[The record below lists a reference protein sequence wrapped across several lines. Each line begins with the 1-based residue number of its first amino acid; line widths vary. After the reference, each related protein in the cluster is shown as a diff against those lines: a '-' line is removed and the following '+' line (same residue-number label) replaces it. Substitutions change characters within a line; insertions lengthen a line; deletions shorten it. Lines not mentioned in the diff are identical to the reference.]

1 MSSNNKKPVSVQ
13 LSGDFAKEYQKITGT
28 TFKQAVGP
36 SVQLSQE
43 YTNELR
49 KAGLLD
55 TGDDIYRARFD
66 DIGPV
71 RKRKEEEE
79 EEDDGLLDFFQKG
92 SFKDG
97 YQKWDVTKAILGT
110 AGDAALN
117 VAKGAAGL
125 GEGIGDAVW
134 YGIAGVADAM
144 GKDAWADTK
153 RKAASENLVE
163 KYTKGA
169 SDYLDKYSVLGRTS
183 DAILQ
188 GIGQVGGIMATGGA
202 GAAAG
207 FGAAGTTALTT
218 GTMFASGFGSST
230 GEALKDGATT
240 EEAVTY
246 GAIAGAADAI
256 TELIFGGL
264 GKAVK
269 ATGLSTGLSSADDML
284 AKKVSGL
291 FTNQIA
297 KNISEFGIKAGAEG
311 LEEVLAGIAQAAGKK
326 ATYMSEEEFGEI
338 LKDENLL
345 EQFVVGSVT
354 SGIIQSGL
362 VPGTSEGS
370 LKEANKEGRDFI
382 TGQSQNEQAV
392 IKKEVEKRIA
402 QEEKDGKK
410 TLTKKERSAIEYQ
423 VEQAMERGDISIETI
438 EEALGGDTYKSYREA
453 VDKENEVIKEFAE
466 LYKGDELKQQVQDFL
481 DKSESKT
488 LREKLAQ
495 EVAET
500 VKGDRLI
507 ESYNERARR
516 KQAFQADLSKYDEK
530 QKAVIRKAVE
540 SKVLNNTR
548 KTHEFVDF
556 VAKMSADTGASFDF
570 VNNEKLKGSKYAVEG
585 KTVNGFVDE
594 DGRIVLNTDSSE
606 SRKFVVGH
614 EITHVLEGTDLY
626 QHLQDTIFEYAKSK
640 KSTDSKFANEYMER
654 LYYTRQLY
662 KDIDS
667 YQGVQGFQK
676 IKREVVADLVG
687 EYVFSDANFV
697 NNLSTKNRNVF
708 QKMYDEVKYML
719 KLATAGSKEAK
730 ELEKVKRAFEDAYR
744 AKATKADAKTDA
756 NTDKETGAKYSIV
769 EDKKTLEFLDGQ
781 ELVKVYRAMQEIDGE
796 LYPPMAAKMK
806 GESGKKSLV
815 EPTKKGAWYQSDERP
830 DLIKFEVKQGKKNR
844 YLTADEMA
852 QNAAVL
858 YGNPSPDDVI
868 VLKDG
873 SEVKYGDLK
882 YKFELDKANGA
893 SVPAAYNPYFHASGT
908 PLNDQFS
915 SAYDRPNLRVVE
927 GYIPKS
933 ELDSGYKAMYA
944 KDSVGET
951 SWHAGPVAS
960 QLKGD
965 KARRVFLSR
974 WFKVDRVIPDAEAAK
989 LIAKTLEGENLTVP
1003 WNVVTPSLRKALE
1016 AEGIT
1021 IDYKDIKAGSKTVS
1035 FESTQKDVRY
1045 SISPTTDGRF
1055 AAVVD
1060 NDILSNIDT
1069 SSWDDAKKTAAKK
1082 AAADALKQFKDGI
1095 VVDGIT
1101 RKVNKISRRE
1111 YTRSNYTESLYSHAP
1126 EVFADKMRAADVADD
1141 IVVAATNWH
1150 RDGGLKHPRSDNFVD
1165 FDHGNTLI
1173 VSGDRKYSAEVVVG
1187 ITDTGE
1193 AVFYDVVDMTPTAFD
1208 IKKEESPTTATT
1220 QNAIGDIH
1228 GDSSGGIVAQDGKNV
1243 NYSLSDS
1250 SGRKLSMEQQ
1260 DYFKDSKVRDE
1271 EGNLKVMYHGTPN
1284 GNFTV
1289 FKDGT
1294 YFTDNKEYADRYQNP
1309 GASSISSGKV
1319 ASNPKTF
1326 EVYLDI
1332 KKPFDLSDAE
1342 AREIYINEYIKGGN
1356 AMGINPY
1363 LSDAEYAKINT
1374 IDWTEGEDLRDFLI
1388 DNEYDYDGLVLDE
1401 GADGGYGDEVKSRG
1415 KSYVV
1420 FSPEQVKNV
1429 DNAKPTADPDVRFSM
1444 SKSVEETKDLI
1455 AVHNLHAAEL
1465 AETLKLSGLPSPSVA
1480 IIKAKDGHEK
1490 YGDVS
1495 LILPK
1500 DSIDPKANKANRI
1513 YGSDAWTPTRG
1524 NAPVEYE
1531 VNYDTQRK
1539 FERDVEQLSKNVAN
1553 GIFSKTRVLG
1563 MAGIEG
1569 STDKNLKEIAE
1580 KISDYDSVRAAYIAE
1595 NGGNVDVVYRE
1606 KVFDNYGNDALKS
1619 YVAKVGEQEVARLAV
1634 KMLTGER
1641 LMASEIETAKDAMMD
1656 SWIAKHEYTLK
1667 QKPALRETRIAKF
1680 RERITDLRAE
1690 DFVRNAWEFYENA
1703 GETSDLVDYGAT
1715 GNNLRAAAE
1724 RAEVAA
1730 WVEQKLQGLLGGP
1743 AIYNGKDPF
1752 TSSGKRRSFK
1762 EMHWEYTAENI
1773 VKAMNNADARGANV
1787 MHISGEAVIATA
1799 TPEYKNI
1806 DEVRAD
1812 KDRLLRA
1819 ENDVYER
1826 IKDEISKELQQVTSG
1841 IVRTTEHHSDNQYDE
1856 EQIIGS
1862 VIMEAAQGKKTAAGV
1877 KQVFRKNGYTIGD
1890 SQAKAV
1896 LTLFDHASKV
1906 PTEYFEA
1913 KPQRVVGF
1921 DEVGVYVI
1929 PYDADV
1935 QLKQELLNRGYAIA
1949 EYDPKVEGDR
1959 QRVVNQFEEFKFSLS
1974 NVGEQRR
1981 PASDPLSDLRYE
1993 GDPVQ
1998 AAEQDIAPVRAAAPV
2013 QAAVPGEE
2021 PAEENSTVQ
2030 AQTQLTEENST
2041 VSDMEMVEDIL
2052 PDSLQPVQEELTT
2065 LLQEKEEIENRLYAL
2080 TEAGDFGEEFNALSA
2095 EWAEKNN
2102 RINELEEEIE
2112 DAEADRLRS
2121 FNDSDA
2127 PPEVEEADVSPDA
2140 IPITKKAVADIS
2152 REVRSLLGLSNKD
2165 MADVRSMI
2173 EEYSASETPDRAE
2186 LYEKIEERFGEVI
2199 EKHIDEDLRGVKGQL
2214 RTYGINVEDHIKS
2227 EIADYGQL
2235 MRSNFGKVR
2244 FSKEGLPVDVAYEEF
2259 RTVLPGYFPADILSP
2274 TDQLLRIIE
2283 VANMDVASEQRYEID
2298 AETLMQAADA
2308 IINGIGSFRQ
2318 AHRAKAAGQESRAAF
2333 NGLMAD
2339 ADQHVPPI
2347 QPDDIA
2353 PIRTVVGSPK
2363 GVVAGQ
2369 QTFNQTNATY
2379 DGVPSDDIA
2388 PLFDVSGKKGVPD
2401 GQQAFIEDAG
2411 VDKKITRKERHEAM
2425 VDDIKAKFKEK
2436 GFDFDKVLKK
2446 AKNLSTFATV
2456 DNTPQRVME
2465 KALGYKEGQVLADM
2479 TVNKVAQNETE
2490 AIKWL
2495 NSFTNKK
2502 HGLLAQISKEY
2513 GIRPGSKK
2521 SAAAQMYAE
2530 GFYVDEDQN
2539 IVKYGD
2545 RELAIDFPDPK
2556 VRANIKRLAKDTRI
2570 RKIYDDTL
2578 ASINESRV
2586 RNGYP
2591 EIPKLDNYFLH
2602 FRAMDD
2608 TFSKIGLPFNPN
2620 DIRAKDLPTDLNGVT
2635 ADLKPGQPYFASAKH
2650 RKGKRTSF
2658 DMLGGLERYLASAK
2672 NQIYHIDD
2680 IQTLRALRDYIA
2692 NTYGQAHGLEDLDT
2706 LSTQEAEER
2715 IEEVFDSH
2723 LSTFAKFL
2731 NEEANVLAG
2740 KTALIDRGVE
2750 GIIGRRGITFLN
2762 SLNKQVGANMV
2773 GFNIS
2778 SSLTNF
2784 LAVSQAMAKTNK
2796 FDFVKG
2802 FTQMASNKITSIFG
2816 KSDGF
2821 VDSSPVMI
2829 RRKGADSFYRTPY
2842 QKVGDMGYVFMGM
2855 VDDISTELI
2864 ARSKY
2869 NELTRKGMD
2878 SQQAHFETDK
2888 WVSRLMGDRSLGQQ
2902 PQLYNSKMLG
2912 LLTKFQLEVRNQ
2924 LDSQFYDTIQEAKV
2938 SSEHIQNGLLRNAKK
2953 AAKITST
2960 FAQLAVL
2967 QHLFGKAF
2975 ESVAGYNPAFDI
2987 IEILTKA
2994 FGWDDEEEDEDTVLD
3009 NLEQG
3014 FLELLGDLPYTSL
3027 MTGGRIPISSA
3038 LPITELIKGED
3049 QYGNEKSR
3057 WDTLT
3062 EVAPYYIL
3070 PGGYGQFKKTK
3081 AGLEMFNEDHPIA
3094 GSYTDSGNL
3103 RFTVE
3108 DTPLA
3113 KAQAAVFGQY
3123 ASELAR
3129 DYFDNERKSLKE
3141 NQIEELVDTGMPI
3154 RDYWKYRDELSK
3166 YEKWYDKADYIAGLD
3181 LPIETKNILINNI
3194 SDRKER
3200 IDLTGY
3206 ENYPNYEEF
3215 DWAKQNP
3222 EKYALL
3228 QKYGISAREYKAMDE
3243 DSKGAYTW
3251 AVNNPEAYTVSRAV
3265 MDDVVGYRRI
3275 VSEMWDIKADKD
3287 ANGKSINGSRKA
3299 KVADYISGLDI
3310 GDAEKYILFKSEY
3323 NSDDSH
3329 NMEIINYLNDRD
3341 DLSSDDVVTIL
3352 RYLGF
3357 TVDSQGYISW

>member
-1 MSSNNKKPVSVQ
+1 MSANSKKKKTVSVQ
-13 LSGDFAKEYQKITGT
+13 LSGDFLKEYEKVSGVK
-28 TFKQAVGP
+28 FKKAVGP

-43 YTNELR
+43 YTEELR
-49 KAGLLD
+49 KTGLL
-55 TGDDIYRARFD
+55 GAEDDIYRARFD

-71 RKRKEEEE
+71 RSRKKE
-79 EEDDGLLDFFQKG
+79 EEDDSRLDFFQKG
-92 SFKDG
+92 AFEDG
-97 YQKWDVTKAILGT
+97 FDWSDIPKTILGT
-110 AGDAALN
+110 AGDAALGIF
-117 VAKGAAGL
+117 KGAGSLVEGVVDLGAYGVAG
-125 GEGIGDAVW
+125 A
-134 YGIAGVADAM
+134 ADAM
-144 GKDAWADTK
+144 GKDDFANRLRKSTQESQMDQLTK
-153 RKAASENLVE
+153 IMTDSVGATDFLE
-163 KYTKGA
+163 KN
-169 SDYLDKYSVLGRTS
+169 SVLGRTS

-188 GIGQVGGIMATGGA
+188 GLGQVGGVILTGGIAGAAGA
-202 GAAAG
+202 GAA
-207 FGAAGTTALTT
+207 GATAATT
-218 GTMFASGFGSST
+218 GLVGISGMGSGM
-230 GEALKDGATT
+230 GEAYKGGATD
-240 EEAVTY
+240 EEAATY
-246 GAIAGAADAI
+246 GLIAGASDAI

-326 ATYMSEEEFGEI
+326 ATYMSEEEFSEI

-392 IKKEVEKRIA
+392 IQKEIEKRIA
-402 QEEKDGKK
+402 QVEQGGK
-410 TLTKKERSAIEYQ
+410 TLTKKERSDIEYQ

-438 EEALGGDTYKSYREA
+438 EETLGGDTYKSYREA
-453 VDKENEVIKEFAE
+453 VDKENEVLKEFAE
-466 LYKGDELKQQVQDFL
+466 LYKGDELKQQVKDFL

-488 LREKLAQ
+488 LREKLSQ

-530 QKAVIRKAVE
+530 QKAVIQKAVE

-556 VAKMSADTGASFDF
+556 VAKMSADIGASFDF

-640 KSTDSKFANEYMER
+640 KSRDSKFANEYMER

-662 KDIDS
+662 KNIDG

-687 EYVFSDANFV
+687 EYLFTDANYV
-697 NNLSTKNRNVF
+697 NNLSTKNRNIF
-708 QKMYDEVKYML
+708 QKMYDEVKRLL

-730 ELEKVKRAFEDAYR
+730 ELEKVKKAFDEAYR
-744 AKATKADAKTDA
+744 ASGKGKNDTKAAKSD
-756 NTDKETGAKYSIV
+756 
-769 EDKKTLEFLDGQ
+769 
-781 ELVKVYRAMQEIDGE
+781 VK
-796 LYPPMAAKMK
+796 
-806 GESGKKSLV
+806 
-815 EPTKKGAWYQSDERP
+815 
-830 DLIKFEVKQGKKNR
+830 
-844 YLTADEMA
+844 
-852 QNAAVL
+852 
-858 YGNPSPDDVI
+858 
-868 VLKDG
+868 
-873 SEVKYGDLK
+873 
-882 YKFELDKANGA
+882 
-893 SVPAAYNPYFHASGT
+893 H
-908 PLNDQFS
+908 
-915 SAYDRPNLRVVE
+915 
-927 GYIPKS
+927 
-933 ELDSGYKAMYA
+933 
-944 KDSVGET
+944 
-951 SWHAGPVAS
+951 
-960 QLKGD
+960 
-965 KARRVFLSR
+965 
-974 WFKVDRVIPDAEAAK
+974 
-989 LIAKTLEGENLTVP
+989 
-1003 WNVVTPSLRKALE
+1003 
-1016 AEGIT
+1016 
-1021 IDYKDIKAGSKTVS
+1021 
-1035 FESTQKDVRY
+1035 
-1045 SISPTTDGRF
+1045 SISETTDGRF
-1055 AAVVD
+1055 SAVVD
-1060 NDILSNIDT
+1060 NDILKNIDT
-1069 SSWDDAKKTAAKK
+1069 NSWDDSKKSEAKK
-1082 AAADALKQFKDGI
+1082 AAADALRQFKDGI

-1101 RKVNKISRRE
+1101 RKVNKVSRRE

-1220 QNAIGDIH
+1220 QNAIGDIQ
-1228 GDSSGGIVAQDGKNV
+1228 GDSSGDNVSQNGKNV
-1243 NYSLSDS
+1243 KYSLSH
-1250 SGRKLSMEQQ
+1250 
-1260 DYFKDSKVRDE
+1260 DSKGRELSPAVKNRFGNSKAVDDD
-1271 EGNLKVMYHGTPN
+1271 GNLKALFHGTAS
-1284 GNFTV
+1284 GEFTI
-1289 FKDGT
+1289 FDKAKGSIEGDFGSGF
-1294 YFTDNKEYADRYQNP
+1294 YFTDNEADVSEHYEGGGPDFEN
-1309 GASSISSGKV
+1309 KV
-1319 ASNPKTF
+1319 ARRAEQIEAEEDIDYDEAEERAREELYKGSHKF
-1326 EVYLDI
+1326 EVYLNVENPAVVGETILLNGEDYLDQYNEED
-1332 KKPFDLSDAE
+1332 FDD
-1342 AREIYINEYIKGGN
+1342 YDEYI
-1356 AMGINPY
+1356 
-1363 LSDAEYAKINT
+1363 AE
-1374 IDWTEGEDLRDFLI
+1374 
-1388 DNEYDYDGLVLDE
+1388 
-1401 GADGGYGDEVKSRG
+1401 
-1415 KSYVV
+1415 
-1420 FSPEQVKNV
+1420 
-1429 DNAKPTADPDVRFSM
+1429 
-1444 SKSVEETKDLI
+1444 
-1455 AVHNLHAAEL
+1455 
-1465 AETLKLSGLPSPSVA
+1465 
-1480 IIKAKDGHEK
+1480 
-1490 YGDVS
+1490 
-1495 LILPK
+1495 
-1500 DSIDPKANKANRI
+1500 
-1513 YGSDAWTPTRG
+1513 
-1524 NAPVEYE
+1524 
-1531 VNYDTQRK
+1531 
-1539 FERDVEQLSKNVAN
+1539 VEQLVADD
-1553 GIFSKTRVLG
+1553 I
-1563 MAGIEG
+1563 
-1569 STDKNLKEIAE
+1569 
-1580 KISDYDSVRAAYIAE
+1580 
-1595 NGGNVDVVYRE
+1595 
-1606 KVFDNYGNDALKS
+1606 
-1619 YVAKVGEQEVARLAV
+1619 
-1634 KMLTGER
+1634 
-1641 LMASEIETAKDAMMD
+1641 
-1656 SWIAKHEYTLK
+1656 
-1667 QKPALRETRIAKF
+1667 
-1680 RERITDLRAE
+1680 
-1690 DFVRNAWEFYENA
+1690 
-1703 GETSDLVDYGAT
+1703 
-1715 GNNLRAAAE
+1715 
-1724 RAEVAA
+1724 
-1730 WVEQKLQGLLGGP
+1730 
-1743 AIYNGKDPF
+1743 
-1752 TSSGKRRSFK
+1752 
-1762 EMHWEYTAENI
+1762 ENI
-1773 VKAMNNADARGANV
+1773 VWEV
-1787 MHISGEAVIATA
+1787 E
-1799 TPEYKNI
+1799 KNI
-1806 DEVRAD
+1806 DLYSTDGLAEVLYEAYSEGGIGIEEL
-1812 KDRLLRA
+1812 KDRINQLYLEDNEGNFA
-1819 ENDVYER
+1819 GNE
-1826 IKDEISKELQQVTSG
+1826 VT
-1841 IVRTTEHHSDNQYDE
+1841 R
-1856 EQIIGS
+1856 QIIESLGYDGIIDPTVS
-1862 VIMEAAQGKKTAAGV
+1862 GKWNMDIEEGTTHYI
-1877 KQVFRKNGYTIGD
+1877 VFKPNQI
-1890 SQAKAV
+1890 KAV
-1896 LTLFDHASKV
+1896 TNES
-1906 PTEYFEA
+1906 PTDN
-1913 KPQRVVGF
+1913 PDIHRSVS
-1921 DEVGVYVI
+1921 D
-1929 PYDADV
+1929 
-1935 QLKQELLNRGYAIA
+1935 
-1949 EYDPKVEGDR
+1949 DR
-1959 QRVVNQFEEFKFSLS
+1959 K
-1974 NVGEQRR
+1974 QRR

-1993 GDPVQ
+1993 GDPTQ
-1998 AAEQDIAPVRAAAPV
+1998 AAEQGVAPVA
-2013 QAAVPGEE
+2013 
-2021 PAEENSTVQ
+2021 ENSTVEQ
-2030 AQTQLTEENST
+2030 QTQLTEENST
-2041 VSDMEMVEDIL
+2041 AEESSTVSNMEMVEDIL
-2052 PDSLQPVQEELTT
+2052 PDNLKPVQEELTT
-2065 LLQEKEEIENRLYAL
+2065 LLQEKDEIENRLYAL

-2095 EWAEKNN
+2095 EWTEKNN

-2112 DAEADRLRS
+2112 YAEADRLRS
-2121 FNDSDA
+2121 LNDVGA
-2127 PPEVEEADVSPDA
+2127 PPEAEEADVSPDA
-2140 IPITKKAVADIS
+2140 IPLSKKAAADIS

-2186 LYEKIEERFGEVI
+2186 LIEQIEDRFGQYTEEYV
-2199 EKHIDEDLRGVKGQL
+2199 DEDLREAKQFL
-2214 RTYGINVEDHIKS
+2214 RTYPINVSDSIKS
-2227 EIADYGQL
+2227 EIADYRQL
-2235 MRSNFGKVR
+2235 MRSNFGKIR
-2244 FSKEGLPVDVAYEEF
+2244 FSRDGVDVDVAYRELHENY
-2259 RTVLPGYFPADILSP
+2259 PGLFPESVYVP
-2274 TDQLLRIIE
+2274 TDQLLHIIDI
-2283 VANMDVASEQRYEID
+2283 ANTDIASRQQVDID
-2298 AETLMQAADA
+2298 AESIEQVADA
-2308 IINGIGSFRQ
+2308 IIKGISSFRQ
-2318 AHRAKAAGQESRAAF
+2318 THRAKAAEQTSRADF

-2339 ADQHVPPI
+2339 ADQHVPPMSEDI
-2347 QPDDIA
+2347 APVLAANQPMASEDIAPAVTHVAAASADDIA
-2353 PIRTVVGSPK
+2353 PM
-2363 GVVAGQ
+2363 
-2369 QTFNQTNATY
+2369 
-2379 DGVPSDDIA
+2379 
-2388 PLFDVSGKKGVPD
+2388 FDVAGKKGVPD

-2411 VDKKITRKERHEAM
+2411 IDKKMTRKERHEAM
-2425 VDDIKAKFKEK
+2425 VDNIKTVFREK

-2446 AKNLSTFATV
+2446 AKNLSTFSTV

-2465 KALGYKEGQVLADM
+2465 KALGYKEGQVLADL

-2490 AIKWL
+2490 SIKWL

-2502 HGLLAQISKEY
+2502 RGLLAQISKEY

-2556 VRANIKRLAKDTRI
+2556 VRTNIKRLARDPRI

-2658 DMLGGLERYLASAK
+2658 DMLGGLEKYLTSAK
-2672 NQIYHIDD
+2672 NQIFHIDD

-2715 IEEVFDSH
+2715 IEEVYESH

-2731 NEEANVLAG
+2731 HEEANILAG
-2740 KTALIDRGVE
+2740 KTSLIDRGIE
-2750 GIIGRRGITFLN
+2750 GIIGRRGITFLDT
-2762 SLNKQVGANMV
+2762 LNRQVGANMV

-2784 LAVSQAMAKTNK
+2784 LSVTQAMAKTNK

-2802 FTQMASNKITSIFG
+2802 FTQMASNKIASIFG
-2816 KSDGF
+2816 KGDNF
-2821 VDSSPVMI
+2821 AEASPVMI
-2829 RRKGADSFYRTPY
+2829 RRKGAESFYRTPY
-2842 QKVGDMGYVFMGM
+2842 QKVGDAGYLFMGM

-2864 ARSKY
+2864 ARTKY

-2878 SQQAHFETDK
+2878 SQQAHIETDK

-2912 LLTKFQLEVRNQ
+2912 VLTKFQLEVRNQ

-2967 QHLFGKAF
+2967 QHLFGMAF

-2987 IEILTKA
+2987 IEVLSKA

-3014 FLELLGDLPYTSL
+3014 FLELLGDMPYTSIL
-3027 MTGGRIPISSA
+3027 TGGRIPISSA

-3057 WDTLT
+3057 WDTLG
-3062 EVAPYYIL
+3062 EVAPYYFL
-3070 PGGYGQFKKTK
+3070 PGGYGQIKKTA
-3081 AGLEMFNEDHPIA
+3081 AGLEMFDEDHPIA
-3094 GSYTDSGNL
+3094 GSYTDSGRL

-3108 DTPLA
+3108 DTPLNR
-3113 KAQAAVFGQY
+3113 AQAAVFGQY
-3123 ASELAR
+3123 ASGLAR
-3129 DYFDNERKSLKE
+3129 DFFDEERKSLT
-3141 NQIEELVDTGMPI
+3141 EEQTQELAETGMAI
-3154 RDYWKYRDELSK
+3154 EDYWKYRDELSK
-3166 YEKWYDKADYIAGLD
+3166 IENWYDKADYIASLD
-3181 LPIETKNILINNI
+3181 LPLETRNILINNV

-3228 QKYGISAREYKAMDE
+3228 QEYGISAREYKAMDD
-3243 DSKGAYTW
+3243 DSKDAYSW
-3251 AVNNPEAYTVSRAV
+3251 AVNNPEAYTLSRAV
-3265 MDDVVGYRRI
+3265 ADDVVEYRRI
-3275 VSEMWDIKADKD
+3275 VKGMWDLKADKD
-3287 ANGKSINGSRKA
+3287 ANGKTISGSRKA

>member
-1 MSSNNKKPVSVQ
+1 M
-13 LSGDFAKEYQKITGT
+13 SGDFLKEYEKVTGT
-28 TFKQAVGP
+28 KTKKAVSP
-36 SVQLSQE
+36 SVQLSKE

-49 KAGLLD
+49 KTGLLGAD
-55 TGDDIYRARFD
+55 DDIYRARFE

-71 RKRKEEEE
+71 RKRKKEEE
-79 EEDDGLLDFFQKG
+79 EEDDSLLDFFQKG
-92 SFKDG
+92 SFSDG
-97 YQKWDVTKAILGT
+97 YQKWDVSKAILGT
-110 AGDAALN
+110 AGDAALGLF
-117 VAKGAAGL
+117 KGVGGL
-125 GEGIGDAVW
+125 VEGVVDLGA
-134 YGIAGVADAM
+134 YGVAGVADKL
-144 GKDAWADTK
+144 GKDDLANRI
-153 RKAASENLVE
+153 RKSTQQSQMDQL
-163 KYTKGA
+163 TKGA
-169 SDYLDKYSVLGRTS
+169 TDFLDQYSVLGRTS

-188 GIGQVGGIMATGGA
+188 GIGQVGGIVATGGL
-202 GAAAG
+202 GSAAG
-207 FGAAGTTALTT
+207 LGAAGTTALTT
-218 GTMFASGFGSST
+218 GLMGVSGMGSGM
-230 GEALKDGATT
+230 GEAYKGGATD

-246 GAIAGAADAI
+246 GVIAGASDAI

-284 AKKVSGL
+284 AKKVSNL

-326 ATYMSEEEFGEI
+326 ATYMSEEEFTEI

-370 LKEANKEGRDFI
+370 LKQANKEGRDFI
-382 TGQSQNEQAV
+382 TGQSLNEQEV
-392 IKKEVEKRIA
+392 IKKEIEKRIA
-402 QEEKDGKK
+402 QEEKGGK
-410 TLTKKERSAIEYQ
+410 TLSKQERSAIEYQ
-423 VEQAMERGDISIETI
+423 VEQDMERGDISIDTI
-438 EEALGGDTYKSYREA
+438 EEALGGDTYKAYQEA
-453 VDKENEVIKEFAE
+453 VDKENEVLKEFAE

-488 LREKLAQ
+488 LREKLSQ

-530 QKAVIRKAVE
+530 QKAVIQKAVQ

-556 VAKMSADTGASFDF
+556 VAKMSADIGASFDF

-594 DGRIVLNTDSSE
+594 NGQIVLNTDSSE

-626 QHLQDTIFEYAKSK
+626 QKLQDTIFEYAKSK
-640 KSTDSKFANEYMER
+640 KSSNGTFANEYMER

-662 KDIDS
+662 KNIDG

-687 EYVFSDANFV
+687 EYLFTDANFV

-708 QKMYDEVKYML
+708 QKMYDEVKHLL

-730 ELEKVKRAFEDAYR
+730 ELEKVKKAFDDAYR
-744 AKATKADAKTDA
+744 AKATKADPKADA
-756 NTDKETGAKYSIV
+756 NTDKETGARYSIV
-769 EDKKTLEFLDGQ
+769 EDKNTLEFLDGQ

-830 DLIKFEVKQGKKNR
+830 DLIKFEVKQGKKSR

-893 SVPAAYNPYFHASGT
+893 TVPAAYNPYFHASGT

-1060 NDILSNIDT
+1060 NDILSNINT
-1069 SSWDDAKKTAAKK
+1069 SSWDKTKKDAAKK
-1082 AAADALKQFKDGI
+1082 AASEALKQFSDGI

-1101 RKVNKISRRE
+1101 RKVNKVSRRE

-1150 RDGGLKHPRSDNFVD
+1150 RDGGLKHPRTDGFVD

-1173 VSGDRKYSAEVVVG
+1173 VSGDRRYSAEVVVG
-1187 ITDTGE
+1187 ITDTGD
-1193 AVFYDVVDMTPTAFD
+1193 AVFYDVVDMTPTSFD

-1220 QNAIGDIH
+1220 QNAIGDIQ
-1228 GDSSGGIVAQDGKNV
+1228 GDSSGDNVAQNSENV
-1243 NYSLSDS
+1243 KYSLS
-1250 SGRKLSMEQQ
+1250 R
-1260 DYFKDSKVRDE
+1260 DSKGRELSPAVKNRFGNSKAVDE
-1271 EGNLKVMYHGTPN
+1271 DGDLKALFHGTAS
-1284 GNFTV
+1284 GEFSI
-1289 FKDGT
+1289 FDKAKGSIEGDFGSGF
-1294 YFTDNKEYADRYQNP
+1294 YFTDNEADVSEHYEGGGPDFEN
-1309 GASSISSGKV
+1309 KV
-1319 ASNPKTF
+1319 ARRAEQIESEEDIAYDEAEERAREELYKGSHKF
-1326 EVYLDI
+1326 EVYLNI
-1332 KKPFDLSDAE
+1332 EKPAVVGETILLD
-1342 AREIYINEYIKGGN
+1342 GGS
-1356 AMGINPY
+1356 Y
-1363 LSDAEYAKINT
+1363 LDQYSE
-1374 IDWTEGEDLRDFLI
+1374 E
-1388 DNEYDYDGLVLDE
+1388 DYDDY
-1401 GADGGYGDEVKSRG
+1401 DDY
-1415 KSYVV
+1415 
-1420 FSPEQVKNV
+1420 
-1429 DNAKPTADPDVRFSM
+1429 
-1444 SKSVEETKDLI
+1444 I
-1455 AVHNLHAAEL
+1455 A
-1465 AETLKLSGLPSPSVA
+1465 
-1480 IIKAKDGHEK
+1480 
-1490 YGDVS
+1490 
-1495 LILPK
+1495 
-1500 DSIDPKANKANRI
+1500 
-1513 YGSDAWTPTRG
+1513 
-1524 NAPVEYE
+1524 
-1531 VNYDTQRK
+1531 
-1539 FERDVEQLSKNVAN
+1539 DVEQLVADDIENVVWEVEKNVDLYNADGLAELLFEAYAEG
-1553 GIFSKTRVLG
+1553 GI
-1563 MAGIEG
+1563 GIEELKARINELYLEDNEG
-1569 STDKNLKEIAE
+1569 NLAGNEVTRQIIESLGYDGIIDPTVSSKWNMDIEEGTTHYIVFKPNQIKAVTNESPTDNPDIHRS
-1580 KISDYDSVRAAYIAE
+1580 ISE
-1595 NGGNVDVVYRE
+1595 NG
-1606 KVFDNYGNDALKS
+1606 K
-1619 YVAKVGEQEVARLAV
+1619 
-1634 KMLTGER
+1634 
-1641 LMASEIETAKDAMMD
+1641 
-1656 SWIAKHEYTLK
+1656 
-1667 QKPALRETRIAKF
+1667 
-1680 RERITDLRAE
+1680 
-1690 DFVRNAWEFYENA
+1690 
-1703 GETSDLVDYGAT
+1703 
-1715 GNNLRAAAE
+1715 
-1724 RAEVAA
+1724 
-1730 WVEQKLQGLLGGP
+1730 
-1743 AIYNGKDPF
+1743 
-1752 TSSGKRRSFK
+1752 
-1762 EMHWEYTAENI
+1762 
-1773 VKAMNNADARGANV
+1773 
-1787 MHISGEAVIATA
+1787 
-1799 TPEYKNI
+1799 
-1806 DEVRAD
+1806 
-1812 KDRLLRA
+1812 
-1819 ENDVYER
+1819 
-1826 IKDEISKELQQVTSG
+1826 
-1841 IVRTTEHHSDNQYDE
+1841 
-1856 EQIIGS
+1856 
-1862 VIMEAAQGKKTAAGV
+1862 
-1877 KQVFRKNGYTIGD
+1877 
-1890 SQAKAV
+1890 
-1896 LTLFDHASKV
+1896 
-1906 PTEYFEA
+1906 
-1913 KPQRVVGF
+1913 
-1921 DEVGVYVI
+1921 
-1929 PYDADV
+1929 
-1935 QLKQELLNRGYAIA
+1935 
-1949 EYDPKVEGDR
+1949 
-1959 QRVVNQFEEFKFSLS
+1959 
-1974 NVGEQRR
+1974 QRR

-1993 GDPVQ
+1993 GDPIQ
-1998 AAEQDIAPVRAAAPV
+1998 AAEQNVAPV
-2013 QAAVPGEE
+2013 QTVAPVV
-2021 PAEENSTVQ
+2021 ENSTLQ

-2041 VSDMEMVEDIL
+2041 LEDVL
-2052 PDSLQPVQEELTT
+2052 PDNLKPVQEELTT

-2095 EWAEKNN
+2095 EWSEKNN

-2112 DAEADRLRS
+2112 DAEAERLRS
-2121 FNDSDA
+2121 FNDTDA
-2127 PPEVEEADVSPDA
+2127 PPEMAEADVSPDV
-2140 IPITKKAVADIS
+2140 IPLTKKAVADIS
-2152 REVRSLLGLSNKD
+2152 REVRSMLALANKD

-2186 LYEKIEERFGEVI
+2186 LIEQIEDRFGQYTEEYV
-2199 EKHIDEDLRGVKGQL
+2199 DEDLREAKQFL
-2214 RTYGINVEDHIKS
+2214 RTYAINVSDSIKG
-2227 EIADYGQL
+2227 EIADYRQL

-2244 FSKEGLPVDVAYEEF
+2244 FSKDGVDVDVAYRELHENY
-2259 RTVLPGYFPADILSP
+2259 PGLFPESVYVP
-2274 TDQLLRIIE
+2274 TDQLLHIIDI
-2283 VANMDVASEQRYEID
+2283 ANADIASQQQVDID
-2298 AETLMQAADA
+2298 AESIERVADA
-2308 IINGIGSFRQ
+2308 IINGISSFRQ
-2318 AHRAKAAGQESRAAF
+2318 THRAKAAGQESKAAF

-2339 ADQHVPPI
+2339 ADQYVPPMDEDI
-2347 QPDDIA
+2347 GPVKTANQPMASADIAPAVTHVAADSVDDIA
-2353 PIRTVVGSPK
+2353 PT
-2363 GVVAGQ
+2363 
-2369 QTFNQTNATY
+2369 
-2379 DGVPSDDIA
+2379 
-2388 PLFDVSGKKGVPD
+2388 FDVSGKKGVPD

-2411 VDKKITRKERHEAM
+2411 VPKKITRKERHEAM
-2425 VDDIKAKFKEK
+2425 VDNIKTVFREK

-2465 KALGYKEGQVLADM
+2465 KALGYKEGQVLADL

-2490 AIKWL
+2490 SIKWL
-2495 NSFTNKK
+2495 NRFTNKK

-2530 GFYVDEDQN
+2530 GFYVDDNQN

-2556 VRANIKRLAKDTRI
+2556 IRANIKRLAKDPRI

-2635 ADLKPGQPYFASAKH
+2635 ADLKPGQPYFASAMH

-2658 DMLGGLERYLASAK
+2658 DMLGGLERYLTSAK

-2715 IEEVFDSH
+2715 IEEVYDSH

-2740 KTALIDRGVE
+2740 KTSLIDRGIE
-2750 GIIGRRGITFLN
+2750 GIIGRRGITFLDT
-2762 SLNKQVGANMV
+2762 LNKQVGANMV

-2784 LAVSQAMAKTNK
+2784 LSVAQAAAKTNK

-2816 KSDGF
+2816 KNDGF

-2829 RRKGADSFYRTPY
+2829 RRKGAESFYRTPY

-2864 ARSKY
+2864 ARTKY

-2912 LLTKFQLEVRNQ
+2912 VLTKFQLEVRNQ

-2967 QHLFGKAF
+2967 QHLFGAAF

-3014 FLELLGDLPYTSL
+3014 FLELLGDMPYTSIL
-3027 MTGGRIPISSA
+3027 TGGRIPISSA
-3038 LPITELIKGED
+3038 LPVTELIKGED
-3049 QYGNEKSR
+3049 QYDNEKSR
-3057 WDTLT
+3057 WDTIKD
-3062 EVAPYYIL
+3062 VAPYYIL
-3070 PGGYGQFKKTK
+3070 PGGYGQIKKTM
-3081 AGLEMFNEDHPIA
+3081 AGLEMFDEDHPIA

-3108 DTPLA
+3108 DTPLN
-3113 KAQAAVFGQY
+3113 KAQAAIFGQY

-3129 DYFDNERKSLKE
+3129 DYFDNERKSLNEK
-3141 NQIEELVDTGMPI
+3141 QIEELVDTGMPI
-3154 RDYWKYRDELSK
+3154 RDYWKYRDELSEI
-3166 YEKWYDKADYIAGLD
+3166 EKWYDKADYIAGLD
-3181 LPIETKNILINNI
+3181 LPLETRNILINNI

-3228 QKYGISAREYKAMDE
+3228 QQYGISAREYKDMDS

-3251 AVNNPEAYTVSRAV
+3251 AINNPEAYTVSRAV
-3265 MDDVVGYRRI
+3265 MDDVVGYRQI
-3275 VSEMWDIKADKD
+3275 VTDLWDLKADKD
-3287 ANGKSINGSRKA
+3287 KNGKSINGSRKK
-3299 KVADYISGLDI
+3299 KVAAYIDGLDI

-3341 DLSSDDVVTIL
+3341 DLSTDDVITIL